1 MKRTITNIISRLF
14 GKFASHEFTPF
25 VQNIINK
32 SYVYFLRLDMSEY
45 GDTKEYKSLNALFTR
60 ALKTPRT
67 IMGESSDFISPCDSF
82 ISEYGKIVDGT
93 AFQIKGYSY
102 DVKKLLGEYVNKDDR
117 ERLISGNFINFYLS
131 PRDYHRFHAP
141 IDMRVTRAIHISGKL
156 YPVNFKY
163 LNKIP
168 SLFCENERVIL
179 VCENDLYGKFYLVF
193 VGALNVGKIRFIFDD
208 KINTNAKIGSET
220 FYNYDE
226 LYLKRG
232 DEIGRFE
239 MGSTIVGIF
248 ENPDIKFTKSNEK
261 VKFAEII
268 LKVEDE

>member
-1 MKRTITNIISRLF
+1 MNRAITNIISRLF
-14 GKFASHEFTPF
+14 GKFASHEFPDF
-25 VQNIINK
+25 IQHIINK
-32 SYVYFLRLDMSEY
+32 SYVYFLKLDMSEY
-45 GDTKEYKSLNALFTR
+45 SSAKEYKSLNALFTR

-67 IMGESSDFISPCDSF
+67 IMGESGDFVSPCDGL
-82 ISEYGKIVDGT
+82 ISEYGEISQGK

-141 IDMRVTRAIHISGKL
+141 IDMRVARAIHISGKL

-179 VCENDLYGKFYLVF
+179 VCENSEYGRFYLVF

-208 KINTNAKIGSET
+208 NISTNAKIGSEK
-220 FYNYDE
+220 FYDYDD
-226 LYLKRG
+226 LHLKKG

-239 MGSTIVGIF
+239 MGSTIVVIF
-248 ENPDIKFTKSNEK
+248 ESPDIRFKKSNEK
-261 VKFAEII
+261 VKFGEII
-268 LKVEDE
+268 IEAKR